1 MNGRRA
7 KQARRFLQVSK
18 AADFG
23 NPALSEKVEH
33 HNVKQKQE
41 IIPGGRVDPAT
52 GLLQDVVFYWTTS
65 TQIIPARRA
74 YRTIKRLIAG
84 GIF

>member
-7 KQARRFLQVSK
+7 KQDRRSLQFFK

-23 NPALSEKVEH
+23 NPALSENVEH
-33 HNVKQKQE
+33 RNVKKNRE
-41 IIPGGRVDPAT
+41 TIPGGRVDPAT

-65 TQIIPARRA
+65 TQVIPVRRA